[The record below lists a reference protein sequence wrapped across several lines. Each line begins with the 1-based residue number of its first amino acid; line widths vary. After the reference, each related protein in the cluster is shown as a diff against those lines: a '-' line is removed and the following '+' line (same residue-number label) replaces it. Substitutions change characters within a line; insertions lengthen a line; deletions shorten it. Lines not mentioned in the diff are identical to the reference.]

1 MGLKKI
7 SILSETATT
16 QSLQNTFSENGHT
29 AVKLENNMKMMQVV
43 NKRCYITREEI
54 FQIYKEKMTLN

>member
-54 FQIYKEKMTLN
+54 FQICKEKMTLN